1 MRVGWVTH
9 HLPGDRG
16 NPSLLPGQF
25 AGGAEMLDWDMVA
38 SASEGVQVEWIG
50 PDEWERAFDCQR
62 VVITGT
68 DFLSE
73 RAMRELAELRPVV
86 WVHHE
91 QKRSDA
97 RAYLFGM
104 ADPFVCMSDL
114 HAAAE
119 GGWTGTSPE
128 VCNGW
133 IDLSEI
139 VSGEKGDH
147 ALWAARNH
155 PQKGRLAARMWAAAN
170 RVELRELT
178 DVPRRTVLDAMQDA
192 RFFVFLP
199 QRLDACPRTLI
210 EAEAAGCKIVTNGRA
225 GRRQPG
231 SLVEVMEEQRNKFWK
246 YVLDR

>member
-1 MRVGWVTH
+1 MRVAWVTH

-16 NPSLLPGQF
+16 NPSLLPGDF

-38 SASEGVQVEWIG
+38 AAPDGVTVDWIA
-50 PDEWERAFDCQR
+50 PDEWERAFDYDR
-62 VVITGT
+62 TVITGT
-68 DFLSE
+68 DLLSQQ
-73 RAMRELAELRPVV
+73 AMLELAELNPLV

-91 QKRSDA
+91 QNRSAA

-104 ADPFVCMSDL
+104 AEPFVCMSDL
-114 HAAAE
+114 HAEVE
-119 GGWTGTSPE
+119 GRWSGVSPE

-133 IDLSEI
+133 IDLSDI
-139 VSGEKGDH
+139 VSGVKGEWG
-147 ALWAARNH
+147 LWAARNH
-155 PQKGRLAARMWAAAN
+155 PQKGRLAARMWASAN

-192 RFFVFLP
+192 RWFVFLP

-210 EAEAAGCKIVTNGRA
+210 EAEAAGCEIVTNHHA

-231 SLVEVMEEQRNKFWK
+231 PLDEVMAAQRERFWSWM
-246 YVLDR
+246 